1 MFLET
6 IPFAACAPSWSRVL
20 RPLPEAKICLG
31 MLPTPVHAWRPPVFD
46 GLGLAWCAIK
56 RDDMSGGPD
65 LGGNKVRKLEF
76 LLADAKRQGADTIV
90 TIGGIQSNHAR
101 ATAVAAR
108 LCGFSSSLILRVS
121 DRDVSSEIGMG
132 GNLLFGRLAGAEVR
146 TVTKREYAAHGS
158 AALLLRHAERL
169 AAEGRR
175 PYVIPVGGS
184 NALGTWGYLTAVAE
198 LVAQLGE
205 TPPPANIV
213 VACGSGGTVAGI
225 ALGVRLAGLRGTHVH
240 AVGVCDTPEAF
251 YEHIRQIADEL
262 GLALREGELE
272 ETLTIHQG
280 KGVGYALSTRDELR
294 TLSEAACATGVTLDS
309 VYSGKALHHFAQFAH
324 ANAERFRGSSLLFWH
339 TGGALGM
346 ATAESDAAFA
356 HLMPPGQV
364 QRLLDDEFTSAG

>member
-1 MFLET
+1 MLFLET
-6 IPFAACAPSWSRVL
+6 VPFSAPAWARVL
-20 RPLPEAKICLG
+20 RPMPEVKVCLG
-31 MLPTPVHAWRPPVFD
+31 MLPTPVHAWRPPALE

-56 RDDMSGGPD
+56 RDDLSGGPD
-65 LGGNKVRKLEF
+65 LGGNKVRKLEL

-108 LCGFSSSLILRVS
+108 LCGFASSLILRVS
-121 DRDVSSEIGMG
+121 DREASSEIGMG

-146 TVTKREYAAHGS
+146 TVTKREYAMHGS
-158 AALLLRHAERL
+158 GALLLRHAEQL

-175 PYVIPVGGS
+175 PYAIPVGGS
-184 NALGTWGYLTAVAE
+184 NALGTWGYVTAVGE

-225 ALGVRLAGLRGTHVH
+225 ALGVKLAGLRGTHVH
-240 AVGVCDTPEAF
+240 AVGVCDSPEAF
-251 YEHIRQIADEL
+251 YEHIRELAAEL
-262 GLALREGELE
+262 GLPLREGELE

-280 KGVGYALSTRDELR
+280 KGIGYALSTRDELR
-294 TLSEAACATGVTLDS
+294 TLSDTSRATGVTLDS
-309 VYSGKALHHFAQFAH
+309 VYSAKALHHFALFAH
-324 ANAERFRGSSLLFWH
+324 AHAERFRGSSLLFWH

-346 ATAESDAAFA
+346 ATADADAAFGP
-356 HLMPPGQV
+356 LMPAGQV
-364 QRLLDDEFTSAG
+364 RRLLDDEFTSGS